1 MKTKAV
7 WYPPQQAPD
16 PELDVFMTEL
26 AEDDDR
32 SGKVLGRRYKL
43 IRRIGSGATASV
55 YEAKDTTT
63 GAQVAVKIL
72 HPRLHTPLR
81 GFFGQEG
88 RIAARHDCPH
98 LVQAT
103 DFGETRGVVYT
114 VFSYVRGKPLRWLT
128 GFDGAVSS
136 TPLPWRRLCKIV
148 LQVLEALTVLHKAGI
163 VHRDLHSGNI
173 LVDESRDDFAVVID
187 VGVAAVMPPRR
198 ITLAPEPT
206 RTVYGMFAYVAP
218 EARAGCPPD
227 PRMDLYAVGV
237 LMFELLTGMEMID
250 YGRNF
255 GKLAVPPLRVL
266 APGLDIPEAIDA
278 IVLRALSDVTA
289 RFASTDEMAAAIRAA
304 LAEDDGAPI
313 AWRNFLR
320 PAPIASMGVACAAV
334 GALVSAVVFLAAQP
348 AMPTLAAMN
357 TAEPDP
363 HTLELDRPAPPV
375 ALVPEPDR
383 PEPAH
388 EAAAEATDLYCEAPA
403 PEPQAAPLAEAQ
415 EPTAAK
421 AAATTAAIME
431 SKVAVK
437 RSQAAAAAPVRVESK
452 VAVKRSRPPVSTE
465 LRLISKAR
473 RSIIDCNPSASLI
486 TTVVLIERPPGGAT
500 SVRFNGRAV
509 EGQFGQC
516 VADFAATAALGPDN
530 RLEFTL

>member
-26 AEDDDR
+26 GEDDDR
-32 SGKVLGRRYKL
+32 SGKILGRRYKL

-72 HPRLHTPLR
+72 HPALQAPLR

-103 DFGETRGVVYT
+103 DFGETRNVVYT

-148 LQVLEALTVLHKAGI
+148 LQVLQALTVLHKAGI

-198 ITLAPEPT
+198 ITMAPEPT

-278 IVLRALSDVTA
+278 IVLRALSDVSV
-289 RFASTDEMAAAIRAA
+289 RFASADEMAAAIRAA
-304 LAEDDGAPI
+304 LVEDAADAPPI
-313 AWRNFLR
+313 AWRSLLR
-320 PAPIASMGVACAAV
+320 PAPIASMGIACAAV
-334 GALVSAVVFLAAQP
+334 GALVAAVVFMAVQP
-348 AMPTLAAMN
+348 AAPTLAAMT
-357 TAEPDP
+357 TAEPASRALDP
-363 HTLELDRPAPPV
+363 DRSARPV
-375 ALVPEPDR
+375 ALMPEPDR

-388 EAAAEATDLYCEAPA
+388 EATAETSDLYCAAPV
-403 PEPQAAPLAEAQ
+403 PEPQVAPPAGAQ

-421 AAATTAAIME
+421 AAATTPAMME
-431 SKVAVK
+431 GKVG
-437 RSQAAAAAPVRVESK
+437 VR
-452 VAVKRSRPPVSTE
+452 RSRPPVSAE
-465 LRLISKAR
+465 QRRISSAR

-486 TTVVLIERPPGGAT
+486 TTVVLIERQPGGAT
-500 SVRFNGRAV
+500 TVRFNGRAV

-530 RLEFTL
+530 RLEFAL